1 VVDAQQEEILLL
13 AQDGDRFIFG
23 VRTGAAAFR
32 LRRPFFALDDV
43 FPVGLPRASSERD
56 SLTLTGRYAAREL
69 GIGAHARLTS
79 SEVVIPINASLG
91 WTLWLPFQWLIEGTR
106 VERLISA
113 IWLAFLVIPFGYWAF
128 YLREPSPAR
137 RAHSELAIPVL
148 IGAALLGAGLTLIP
162 HIFGL
167 SVAPFLDWVATLAG
181 ALLGYALGVVT
192 EPDRLTAAGTSGH
205 QEQ

>member
-32 LRRPFFALDDV
+32 VRRPFFALGDV
-43 FPVGLPRASSERD
+43 FPVGLPGASSEHD
-56 SLTLTGRYAAREL
+56 SLTLTARYDAHDVR
-69 GIGAHARLTS
+69 IGAHASSTS
-79 SEVVIPINASLG
+79 SDVVIPINAALG

-106 VERLISA
+106 VEHLISA

-148 IGAALLGAGLTLIP
+148 IGAALLGTGLTLIP
-162 HIFGL
+162 HVFGL
-167 SVAPFLDWVATLAG
+167 SVAPLLDWVATLAG

-205 QEQ
+205 PER